1 MLGVRQRSFQ
11 SVEAFGLPLRN
22 RRDAQCLPVALN
34 NMSRSLDG
42 SHQRDE
48 QAPRLNSI
56 SPSSMATS
64 GEKSNRSPAASLPT
78 TFLRQSHHSNETT
91 ISSSNGTNETSRS
104 SLEEHR
110 PMNDSTMPPPS
121 PSAFV
126 KSEATTV
133 SGTKKPSSTS
143 VVPPRARFGLHDWKR
158 LVASSTDLA
167 QRKGSP
173 IRKDI
178 TPQEV
183 AQHNRNHD
191 GWIIL
196 RGRVYNIG
204 PYLPYHPGGVNI
216 FKSVLGKDATAL
228 FDKYHRWV
236 NIDGL
241 IGPLLLGTV
250 TLSGS
255 ASKSNPFNVIP
266 AKELQLGNAPRV
278 PVTLGSSSNSA
289 SKSLLFVPTQEEDG
303 EDDDNLLMPPPSS
316 F

>member
-1 MLGVRQRSFQ
+1 
-11 SVEAFGLPLRN
+11 
-22 RRDAQCLPVALN
+22 
-34 NMSRSLDG
+34 MS
-42 SHQRDE
+42 
-48 QAPRLNSI
+48 
-56 SPSSMATS
+56 
-64 GEKSNRSPAASLPT
+64 
-78 TFLRQSHHSNETT
+78 ET
-91 ISSSNGTNETSRS
+91 SSSRP
-104 SLEEHR
+104 EEHR

-121 PSAFV
+121 VMV
-126 KSEATTV
+126 KSEATTDTTTV
-133 SGTKKPSSTS
+133 TRAKKPTSPSSADA
-143 VVPPRARFGLHDWKR
+143 PRARFGLHDWKR

-167 QRKGSP
+167 QRKGNP
-173 IRKDI
+173 IRRDI

-216 FKSVLGKDATAL
+216 FKSVLGKDATTL

-250 TLSGS
+250 ALSGS
-255 ASKSNPFNVIP
+255 ASKSNPFNVVP

-278 PVTLGSSSNSA
+278 PVTAGYSSNPA
-289 SKSLLFVPTQEEDG
+289 SKPLLFASTEEEEDG

-316 F
+316 LK